1 MIQFFS
7 VLIFFFGLIQLQCG
21 APFSPRSNCYEKNKC
36 STLEGAC
43 FLQNDLFY
51 RAAANSGQYS
61 NQDFSILVGTCIG
74 LEKKCRKN
82 CDSGTIF

>member
-1 MIQFFS
+1 MRYL
-7 VLIFFFGLIQLQCG
+7 LIFLFSFALIQCG
-21 APFSPRSNCYEKNKC
+21 APFSPRSACYERNKC
-36 STLEGAC
+36 STIEGTC

-51 RAAANSGQYS
+51 RFGADSGQYS
-61 NQDFSILVGTCIG
+61 NQDLSILVGTCLG